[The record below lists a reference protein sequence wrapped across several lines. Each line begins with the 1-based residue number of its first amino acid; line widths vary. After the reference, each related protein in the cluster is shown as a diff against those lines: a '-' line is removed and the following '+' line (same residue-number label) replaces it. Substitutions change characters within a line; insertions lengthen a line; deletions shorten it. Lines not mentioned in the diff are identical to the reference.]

1 MYSSKGFGSSGT
13 SKVVDIKPAPLIS
26 FQERAL
32 SHGPLFGV
40 FLTFPVPL
48 CAQLIGRCGYDWSL
62 IDMEHAP
69 LSVKDMTAMVHAT
82 VLGSRG
88 QTQPFVRIPGRGV
101 EWVKWALDSGAA
113 GIVIPMCRNADDVKN
128 IVEWG
133 RYPPVGQ
140 RSFGPFSAEWADLEP
155 DSGVNKYFSKIA
167 PGLAIIPMIESVEGV
182 ENAES
187 LMSVK
192 GISGI
197 FIGPVDLRLSMG
209 LMGADGEEEQ
219 WIQALEKIAGLGKKL
234 GIAIGIF
241 SVSPEA
247 MLRQQKMGFSFF
259 LIAGDLTAISSGA
272 TAALGPFHSAKAES
286 KS

>member
-1 MYSSKGFGSSGT
+1 MYSSKGFGSSGS
-13 SKVVDIKPAPLIS
+13 SKAVEIKPAPVMG
-26 FQERAL
+26 FQQRAL

-40 FLTFPVPL
+40 FITFPWPL
-48 CAQLIGRCGYDWSL
+48 SSQLIGRCGYDWSL

-88 QTQPFVRIPGRGV
+88 QTQPLVRIPGRGV

-140 RSFGPFSAEWADLEP
+140 RSFGPFQAEWADLEP
-155 DSGVNKYFSKIA
+155 DSGVNKYFAKTA
-167 PGLAIIPMIESVEGV
+167 QDLAILPMIESVEGV

-192 GISGI
+192 GISGV
-197 FIGPVDLRLSMG
+197 FVGPVDLRLSMG
-209 LMGADGEEEQ
+209 LTGADGEEEQ
-219 WIQALEKIAGLGKKL
+219 WIKALEKIAGLGKKL
-234 GIAIGIF
+234 GIAVGIF

-247 MLRQQKMGFSFF
+247 MKRQQKMGFSYF
-259 LIAGDLTAISSGA
+259 LVAGDLTSLSSGA
-272 TAALGPFHSAKAES
+272 IAALEPYHSAKAES
-286 KS
+286 